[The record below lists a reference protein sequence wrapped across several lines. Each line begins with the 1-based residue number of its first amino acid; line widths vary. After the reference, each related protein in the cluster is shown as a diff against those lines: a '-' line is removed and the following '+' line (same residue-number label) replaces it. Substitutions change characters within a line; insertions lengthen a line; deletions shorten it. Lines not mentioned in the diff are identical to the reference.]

1 VRRGARLVAVVPLLA
16 AAACGPAAMHPV
28 PDEPVQPTTLPDAQT
43 PRRVI
48 RIHPFG
54 EQPPEDDEALA
65 SAPANLPLGTRIGRL
80 SGRQCF
86 AELKR
91 AGVPYRREDEA
102 DDVRNPI
109 RLMGPIGG
117 VTYRGQ
123 ARRQPPFPSAV
134 LDCRLAVA
142 LIELS
147 AILSQHDIVEVTHIS
162 LHREN
167 NRGHPVESG
176 GSTGH
181 RGGLA
186 FDAAIFHRRDGT
198 TVSVLGDWKG
208 RRGAPV
214 CGPRA
219 SRGSTDGAR
228 VLRALVCR
236 ADRRVLFHVLLTPN
250 HDRSHRNHF
259 HMEVRPEVNWLYL
272 R

>member
-1 VRRGARLVAVVPLLA
+1 MRRRARLAAVLPLLA
-16 AAACGPAAMHPV
+16 AAACGPAAVHPI
-28 PDEPVQPTTLPDAQT
+28 PDEPVQPQTLPAVEP
-43 PRRVI
+43 PRRVV
-48 RIHPFG
+48 RLHPFG
-54 EQPPEDDEALA
+54 EQPPDDEEEPA
-65 SAPANLPLGTRIGRL
+65 SAPAHLPLGTRIGRL

-91 AGVPYRREDEA
+91 AGVAYRREDEA

-117 VTYRGQ
+117 VVYRGQ

-147 AILSQHDIVEVTHIS
+147 AILSEHDIVEVTHIS

-186 FDAAIFHRRDGT
+186 IDAALFRRRDGST
-198 TVSVLGDWKG
+198 LSVLGDWKG

-214 CGPRA
+214 CGPKA

-228 VLRALVCR
+228 VLRAIVCR
-236 ADRRVLFHVLLTPN
+236 ADRRGLFHVLLTPN
-250 HDRSHRNHF
+250 KDRAHRDHF
-259 HMEVRPEVNWLYL
+259 HLEVRPDVSWLYL